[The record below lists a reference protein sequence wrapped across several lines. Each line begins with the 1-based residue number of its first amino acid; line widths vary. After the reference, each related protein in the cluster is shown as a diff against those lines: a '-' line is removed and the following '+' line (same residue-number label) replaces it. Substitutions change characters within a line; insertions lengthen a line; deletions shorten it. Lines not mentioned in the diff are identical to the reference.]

1 MHHQPTWEKILP
13 VGLSEKYQVNKTNG
27 FDANTVDLPPQVS
40 PSLTQLREDK
50 TQILAKMSSERLL
63 LDAQFVRVRRGYQR
77 RDDLALV
84 SLLLNASFLAC
95 I

>member
-50 TQILAKMSSERLL
+50 TQILAKMLATFIRRAICQNEKRLSTT
-63 LDAQFVRVRRGYQR
+63 R
-77 RDDLALV
+77 
-84 SLLLNASFLAC
+84 
-95 I
+95 

>member
-13 VGLSEKYQVNKTNG
+13 VGLS
-27 FDANTVDLPPQVS
+27 PQVS

-50 TQILAKMSSERLL
+50 TQILAKMSLERLL
-63 LDAQFVRVRRGYQR
+63 FDAQFVRMRRGYQR